1 VAAKTIDGFHLPGV
15 DARAVAEWEELPVA
29 GLSAVVRHPGAT
41 PSLVA
46 RVWEGL
52 RDARRARG
60 GIGAPPAALAAA
72 AARTCELAR
81 GEPYRSA
88 IARLARLSPPMV
100 EHVLDGML
108 RGWSREALED
118 LLAAEFGG
126 PAFPGAFAAV
136 PGRPGVL
143 RRAVAEDVVFHV
155 FAANVPGVGVTA
167 AIRTLLVGSA
177 VFAKVGRGGSL
188 LPALFG
194 RALAETDPELGACY
208 ASTWWPGEDS
218 AAGAVA
224 EAAALER
231 ARLVVVYGGAAA
243 VEAIRGRTAAGTRVV
258 VHGPAVSVGILLRE
272 AVASRAVDETAA
284 AAALAVATFD
294 QRGCTSPVALLVEG
308 SAETPVP
315 AFGSALAREL
325 HRLALALPPGD
336 AEPSEAARRRQVL
349 EAALIRGETRGAGT
363 GDAGPGGPGQARP
376 SGPGAR
382 GPHEPQEGHGV
393 AVVPSERLRP
403 EDFCSGRVVQVVEVP
418 SADKAVEA
426 LLPLAGRLQTV
437 GVQGPRARVAALAD
451 RLADLGVS
459 RITSL
464 AGMAWPPADWRHD
477 GSRPL
482 DELVRWVDL
491 ECG

>member
-1 VAAKTIDGFHLPGV
+1 MAAQTIDGFHLPGV
-15 DARAVAEWEELPVA
+15 DPHAAAGWDEAPVPGLAV
-29 GLSAVVRHPGAT
+29 VVRHPVAT
-41 PSLVA
+41 AGLVA
-46 RVWEGL
+46 GVWAVL

-60 GIGAPPAALAAA
+60 GRGAPPGVLADA

-88 IARLARLSPPMV
+88 IARLARLSPSMV

-108 RGWSREALED
+108 RGWSREALEG

-126 PAFPGAFAAV
+126 PAFPGAFADA
-136 PGRPGVL
+136 PGRPGVR

-167 AIRTLLVGSA
+167 AIRALLVGSA
-177 VFAKVGRGGSL
+177 VLAKAGRGGSL

-194 RALAETDPELGACY
+194 RALAETDRELGTCY

-218 AAGAVA
+218 AA

-243 VEAIRGRTAAGTRVV
+243 VEAIRGRAAAGTRVV

-272 AVASRAVDETAA
+272 AVAPSAVDETAA

-308 SAETPVP
+308 GGESPVSA
-315 AFGSALAREL
+315 FRSALGREL

-336 AEPSEAARRRQVL
+336 PEPSEAARRRQVL
-349 EAALIRGETRGAGT
+349 EAALIRGETRGDAT
-363 GDAGPGGPGQARP
+363 GDVRPEVPGRERPGL
-376 SGPGAR
+376 PGAR
-382 GPHEPQEGHGV
+382 GPAEPEEGHGV
-393 AVVPSERLRP
+393 AVIPSERLRP

-418 SADKAVEA
+418 SAGEAVEA

-437 GVQGPRARVAALAD
+437 GVQGPRARVEALAD
-451 RLADLGVS
+451 RLAELGVS

-464 AGMAWPPADWRHD
+464 AGMAWPPAAWHHD
-477 GSRPL
+477 GSSPL
-482 DELVRWVDL
+482 GELVRWVDL
-491 ECG
+491 ECR